1 MGNVKS
7 VSGLPM
13 QTELSWCSLGPV
25 CLHTSPNHQK
35 LNVGSQPRAQLRVQA
50 QSLPPRDLS
59 GLLVQSYNR
68 KHLHS
73 NPVGS
78 FSFFH
83 RFPADVILRAYKREL
98 ILKQWNILITFRDT
112 WRSGCFSLKFWSKRG
127 MFSIIPDF
135 KFLYLFLSFK
145 TFLIPKENLKSGEL
159 SLEYSA

>member
-1 MGNVKS
+1 MEKNKTKHYLSVLASYRHNDQKTKIWALLKTQSVMLSSQLCASYIVGNVKS

-98 ILKQWNILITFRDT
+98 ILKQ
-112 WRSGCFSLKFWSKRG
+112 
-127 MFSIIPDF
+127 
-135 KFLYLFLSFK
+135 
-145 TFLIPKENLKSGEL
+145 
-159 SLEYSA
+159 